1 MCAIL
6 LNTVQYPLSRPLSFP
21 FFLYLLFIHTSVSSN
36 WLDMEGG
43 IRSGNENV
51 KGSGGVFHSVYYY
64 RLHFN

>member
-21 FFLYLLFIHTSVSSN
+21 FFLISTFIHTSVSSN
-36 WLDMEGG
+36 WLDIGG
-43 IRSGNENV
+43 NRSGDRNV
-51 KGSGGVFHSVYYY
+51 KGGGVFHSVYYY